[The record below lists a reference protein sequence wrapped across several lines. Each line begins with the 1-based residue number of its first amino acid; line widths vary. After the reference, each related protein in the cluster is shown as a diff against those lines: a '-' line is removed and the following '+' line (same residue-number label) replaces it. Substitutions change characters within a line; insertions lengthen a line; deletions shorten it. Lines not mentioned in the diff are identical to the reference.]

1 MLGDVNLDGAVTA
14 ADITALYDIL
24 LGTILPDDQLIALA
38 DVNRDGTLT
47 AADVTLLYDILLGTY
62 QPETGIVINVQCDTA
77 PYLYSWTYVN
87 GHNNVLNGNWPGT
100 LMTETRTTS
109 DGTVWWTKR
118 FDTEFDT
125 INIIFNAGNS
135 QHQTTNIEGL
145 APGNHYFIYDGNKTY
160 QDVTNQ
166 YHDK

>member
-1 MLGDVNLDGAVTA
+1 MLGDVNLDGSVTA

-24 LGTILPDDQLIALA
+24 LGTISSDDQLIALA
-38 DVNRDGTLT
+38 DVNNDGTLT
-47 AADVTLLYDILLGTY
+47 AADITLLYDILLGTY

-77 PYLYSWTYVN
+77 PYLYSWTYAG
-87 GHNNVLNGNWPGT
+87 GHNYVLNGNWPGT
-100 LMTETRTTS
+100 LMTETQTTS
-109 DGTVWWTKR
+109 NGTVWWTKR

-145 APGNHYFIYDGNKTY
+145 TPGKHYFIYDGDKTY

-166 YHDK
+166 K